1 MDIFVQAT
9 RMKLRFSTPA
19 GLMTVEDLW
28 DLPLQKGKVNLDA
41 LAVGISNEMASTST
55 SFVNKTARKNETLDI
70 KLQIILHI
78 IQTRMEEAEQNE
90 KREVRAQEKARILE
104 IIARKEDANLEG
116 KSLEEL
122 KGLLANL

>member
-19 GLMTVEDLW
+19 GLMTTEDLW

>member
-1 MDIFVQAT
+1 MDLFTKAS

-19 GLMTVEDLW
+19 GLMSTEDLW

-55 SFVNKTARKNETLDI
+55 SFVNKTAQKNETLDM

-90 KREVRAQEKARILE
+90 KREVKAQEKARILE
-104 IIARKEDANLEG
+104 IIARKEDASLEG
-116 KSLEEL
+116 KSLDEL

>member
-55 SFVNKTARKNETLDI
+55 SFVNKTERKNETLDM
-70 KLQIILHI
+70 KLRIILHI

-90 KREVRAQEKARILE
+90 KREVKAQEKARILE

-116 KSLEEL
+116 KSLDEL

>member
-55 SFVNKTARKNETLDI
+55 
-70 KLQIILHI
+70 
-78 IQTRMEEAEQNE
+78 
-90 KREVRAQEKARILE
+90 
-104 IIARKEDANLEG
+104 
-116 KSLEEL
+116 
-122 KGLLANL
+122 

>member
-1 MDIFVQAT
+1 MDLFTTAS

-19 GLMTVEDLW
+19 GLMTTEDLW